1 MRNCLPGRRH
11 RMVKDTSQ
19 ESVPKLHLGNGQKTT
34 QPHCRE
40 ARHSRGRSQQRK
52 QFTMPWEHLI
62 ALWMSGNRV
71 WSYPMHLQRSVCIST
86 WITDHR
92 QPHPRGNYSSTD
104 VSRSTSCPWT
114 YSNASLILKKKKV
127 DGQWKTVFP
136 TSVFF
141 FFFHRIGN
149 KKQRSEGESHCA
161 LGTCH
166 IATAGMLL
174 QLRPQT
180 TTRDTRTSSF
190 CCGTLRSSKP
200 ALWQV
205 SEIEDLEQTLGLS
218 FFFSSCNVL

>member
-104 VSRSTSCPWT
+104 VSRPTSCPWT
-114 YSNASLILKKKKV
+114 YSNASLILKKKKSGWAV
-127 DGQWKTVFP
+127 KDSVP
-136 TSVFF
+136 HLCVFF
-141 FFFHRIGN
+141 FLSQNWQQEAEKWRRKPLCTGHLPYSNRWHAAAAASSDHHKRHQDFFILLWDPEVQQACSVAGLRDRRFGANIG
-149 KKQRSEGESHCA
+149 
-161 LGTCH
+161 T
-166 IATAGMLL
+166 
-174 QLRPQT
+174 QL
-180 TTRDTRTSSF
+180 
-190 CCGTLRSSKP
+190 
-200 ALWQV
+200 
-205 SEIEDLEQTLGLS
+205 
-218 FFFSSCNVL
+218 FFFFL